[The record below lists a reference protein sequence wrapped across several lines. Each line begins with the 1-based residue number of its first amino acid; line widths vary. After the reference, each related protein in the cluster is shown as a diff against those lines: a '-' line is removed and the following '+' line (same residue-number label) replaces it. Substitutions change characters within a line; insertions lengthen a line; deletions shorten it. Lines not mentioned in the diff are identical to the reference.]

1 MSNPFAA
8 GKKALAICDRCGL
21 SYKFND
27 LRKETVNRNLTN
39 LKVCPECL
47 DIDHEQLQ
55 LGRLDPTDPI
65 ALREPRPDR
74 SDGTSPNDRYLTS
87 ISYDFNNSTDLWTPT
102 TVTSPVSTFTAN
114 NTYATFEN
122 GSLTSSSIGIRR
134 QRSSS
139 PLSIDTSVYKK
150 VRSLVRIQTFGIATS
165 QPWRGD
171 IAWIRTTDADSF
183 QPPSNSVIEQP
194 DTGLYPIGRWMLLE
208 WDLTGASS
216 WSGTV
221 DGFRFTPTIQSA
233 CKWDIEYLR
242 FESV

>member
-74 SDGTSPNDRYLTS
+74 ADGTSPNDRYLTS
-87 ISYDFNNSTDLWTPT
+87 ISSNFNNSLDGWSKTG
-102 TVTSPVSTFTAN
+102 SN
-114 NTYATFEN
+114 NTLTTNNSYVTLTAT
-122 GSLTSSSIGIRR
+122 GTLSIQGI
-134 QRSSS
+134 QKNT
-139 PLSIDTSVYKK
+139 LSIDTSVYTKA
-150 VRSLVRIQTFGIATS
+150 RAMVRIVTFGT
-165 QPWRGD
+165 PRLGDPFRGY
-171 IAWIRTTDADSF
+171 IYWNRTTDGTSF
-183 QPPSNSVIEQP
+183 TTLRRVISP
-194 DTGLYPIGRWMLLE
+194 NPYIGLYPTDRWFLME
-208 WDLTGASS
+208 WDLEGVAD
-216 WSGTV
+216 WDGTV
-221 DGFRFTPTIQSA
+221 SGARVDITADPGSQ
-233 CKWDIEYLR
+233 WDCEYIR